1 MKPDLSI
8 IPEVDPDEDSV
19 ELVEEEYSVY
29 GDTVSIPVIGRTNTK
44 LSPLSE
50 HLQRISKNRRGS
62 RLINPESGGTPREDR
77 RTSIFRLGE
86 ERSPASLRES
96 KYLNFS
102 GEDLINRDDIAATR
116 SSAKTMKIRGK
127 EYTIPVIPG
136 SDTIEVCNDEQAENE
151 ALKLVS
157 DAHNDALAL
166 EKRARCG
173 YVCCI
178 GFEYMAGI
186 MVILLGVLIGI
197 FTIQQNNTKDPL
209 IYTASCL
216 GFIVSGIQGL
226 TMFFQFKD
234 RGLVHKQGSKDCAK
248 LRRRAIYLESA
259 NMSTEKRISKAMEI
273 LDSLDEIDLMISRVN
288 PPPVGTS
295 KDLNRRVEI
304 PKSDLDPETVAHN
317 TINSPL
323 PV

>member
-1 MKPDLSI
+1 
-8 IPEVDPDEDSV
+8 VR
-19 ELVEEEYSVY
+19 
-29 GDTVSIPVIGRTNTK
+29 VST
-44 LSPLSE
+44 L
-50 HLQRISKNRRGS
+50 
-62 RLINPESGGTPREDR
+62 
-77 RTSIFRLGE
+77 TS
-86 ERSPASLRES
+86 A
-96 KYLNFS
+96 
-102 GEDLINRDDIAATR
+102 DIAATR

-127 EYTIPVIPG
+127 EYTIPVLPG
-136 SDTIEVCNDEQAENE
+136 SDTIEVCNDDQAENE

-197 FTIQQNNTKDPL
+197 FTIQ
-209 IYTASCL
+209 
-216 GFIVSGIQGL
+216 
-226 TMFFQFKD
+226 
-234 RGLVHKQGSKDCAK
+234 
-248 LRRRAIYLESA
+248 AIYLGSA